1 MEGRGTGDE
10 RLAAI
15 CQMIRNETLDPAKEE
30 AEQIRHAAERDAAR
44 IRAEAKRQ
52 AEQMIHDARSLIKD
66 ERDAFD
72 VSLEQAARQA
82 VGLLKEK
89 IEKSLFNPGLDQ
101 YVNDELHSE
110 AKTAHLLD
118 LLIQEV
124 QKEGLDGDVSVWL
137 GKNLKKDEVLK
148 HLSQHTL
155 KKVSSGNLLVGEN
168 TYGIVLKIVDRHL
181 SIEITPE
188 GIKEMMSTFLRP
200 DFRSILFSE

>member
-1 MEGRGTGDE
+1 MEARGTGDE

-15 CQMIRNETLDPAKEE
+15 CQMIRSETLDPAKEE

-52 AEQMIHDARSLIKD
+52 AEQMIHDARSLIKE

-72 VSLEQAARQA
+72 VSLEQAARQVVA
-82 VGLLKEK
+82 LLKEK

-155 KKVSSGNLLVGEN
+155 KKVSSGNLLVGEH

-181 SIEITPE
+181 SIEVTPE
-188 GIKEMMSTFLRP
+188 GLKEIMSTFLRS